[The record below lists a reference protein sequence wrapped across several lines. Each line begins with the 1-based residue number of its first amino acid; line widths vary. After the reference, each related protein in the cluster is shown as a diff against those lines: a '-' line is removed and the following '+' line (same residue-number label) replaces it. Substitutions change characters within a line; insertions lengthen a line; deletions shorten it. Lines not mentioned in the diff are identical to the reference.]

1 MLARATRYDTT
12 QDRTTP
18 LLAVLVE
25 GESDYSAVRVLLE
38 KAGITRIVRLK
49 FGSQPVECS
58 ISLLVQRKLL
68 RHIRLA
74 KLKGADRIIVL
85 LDREWRERCAPGLA
99 SDVCREIVRQ
109 APLCSDPERG
119 ASLRVVCPDCCLE
132 NWLIADPEGLSSHA
146 YIVRS
151 IARKVGSV
159 ADSKPAIEIIK
170 WAFRK
175 GRSYHKARDAPA
187 LARSVD
193 VLDPAVR
200 RRSKSLDKFLRE
212 AGIPPLE

>member
-25 GESDYSAVRVLLE
+25 GESDYSAVRVLLQ
-38 KAGITRIVRLK
+38 KAGITRIVRIK

-58 ISLLVQRKLL
+58 VSLLVERTML
-68 RHIRLA
+68 RYIRVA
-74 KLKGADRIIVL
+74 ELKGAHRIIIL

-99 SDVCREIVRQ
+99 GDVLSEILRQ
-109 APLCSDPERG
+109 MRQYSNTVSGLRV
-119 ASLRVVCPDCCLE
+119 RVVCPDHCLE

-151 IARKVGSV
+151 IARKVGSI

-212 AGIPPLE
+212 AGVPPLE